1 MDAGTSVSGVTSVDV
16 SLDGVRWWRWQCSR
30 VEFMGAGALELD
42 ILGPARIQVVSW
54 AYLTHAEAVSLPV
67 LVGDR
72 LRVQVRQDVTV
83 WCCCAVVTDVVSRN
97 GLREVSRVV
106 CSLEKVDGT

>member
-16 SLDGVRWWRWQCSR
+16 SFDDVRWWRWQCLR
-30 VEFMGAGALELD
+30 VRFMGAGSLELD
-42 ILGPARIQVVSW
+42 VCGPADIEVVSW

-67 LVGDR
+67 LVGDH
-72 LRVQVRQDVTV
+72 LRVQVRQDRTV
-83 WCCCAVVTDVVSRN
+83 WCCCALVTDVVSWH